1 MCFAMYF
8 PPPISTQTF
17 CHSGN
22 FVNKNTLLASILK
35 NMRESKVRTR
45 YGEQTPNVDV
55 TPSPHELK
63 VSRPQVM
70 SMSMIVIRIIVTV
83 MM

>member
-1 MCFAMYF
+1 MCFLMYF

-22 FVNKNTLLASILK
+22 FVNKNTLLASILEK
-35 NMRESKVRTR
+35 HEGIKSTR

-63 VSRPQVM
+63 VSRPLVM
-70 SMSMIVIRIIVTV
+70 SMRMIVIRIIVTV

>member
-1 MCFAMYF
+1 MLFDVLSPANLNPNF
-8 PPPISTQTF
+8 LSLWKF
-17 CHSGN
+17 CQQKHPFGLHSQKHEGI
-22 FVNKNTLLASILK
+22 KS
-35 NMRESKVRTR
+35 TR